1 MCKRKKKVTEE
12 ESSEEGL
19 DLYVAHDGEAMRLL
33 SMGFSEKLREV
44 GLNVRVDMTS
54 ASIKSQI
61 KRANRNRASFV
72 AICNLEEAKQNC
84 VSIKSIGYESQ
95 SSRPSSVQKTMPIE
109 QLADFLLI
117 EKSKRRKKMI

>member
-1 MCKRKKKVTEE
+1 
-12 ESSEEGL
+12 L

-33 SMGFSEKLREV
+33 SMSVSEKLREA
-44 GLNVRVDMTS
+44 GLNVKVDITS

-61 KRANRNRASFV
+61 KRANRNQASFV

-84 VSIKSIGYESQ
+84 VSIKSIGNESQ

-109 QLADFLLI
+109 QLANFLLI